1 LAGMLGYG
9 LARLA
14 MRPVDRMT
22 QFIRALD
29 ANDLQRRLG
38 DRGPDDELGRLAT
51 TLDEML
57 ARLETSFARERRFV
71 ADAAHELR
79 TPLTALKSRLDVVR
93 QRERDAETYRAAFV
107 MIEPEVERLIRLV
120 RDLLLLARL
129 ESSSAPWEEMP
140 VDLSELCERI
150 VEQMEPLAGER
161 QLTIAIDVEPGLM
174 VSGSFD
180 HLLRAL
186 INLLDNAIKHAHSP
200 GRVVVEGRRNDGS
213 ICLHVANDGQSPD
226 ATLIERVGERF
237 LRGNT
242 DRSRETGG
250 VGLGLAIAAEIARH
264 HRGSL
269 SLACKAGGGAVATL
283 NLRTGT
289 TR

>member
-1 LAGMLGYG
+1 
-9 LARLA
+9 
-14 MRPVDRMT
+14 
-22 QFIRALD
+22 
-29 ANDLQRRLG
+29 
-38 DRGPDDELGRLAT
+38 
-51 TLDEML
+51 
-57 ARLETSFARERRFV
+57 
-71 ADAAHELR
+71 
-79 TPLTALKSRLDVVR
+79 
-93 QRERDAETYRAAFV
+93 
-107 MIEPEVERLIRLV
+107 
-120 RDLLLLARL
+120 
-129 ESSSAPWEEMP
+129 
-140 VDLSELCERI
+140 
-150 VEQMEPLAGER
+150 MEPLARER
-161 QLTIAIDVEPGLM
+161 QLTIAVDVEPGLM

-269 SLACKAGGGAVATL
+269 SLACKTGGGAVATL
-283 NLRTGT
+283 NLRTKDISIN
-289 TR
+289 